1 MFSWRSHP
9 DEGQLLRFCDGEL
22 TARETSRI
30 EDHVRGCWECRT
42 HIDEVRGMIG
52 DYVRYRKDVLRRGI
66 PDPPVPWATL
76 SNEFRR
82 LRDQE
87 PSVRHLTAFRRP
99 FAWILAG
106 LAAFAAAA
114 ATVVLLHPDS
124 RSATPQ
130 SDIHEKKP
138 PSAGVRAP
146 EYRASQLPPKRSE
159 SLPGELIVPE
169 KRVGPEDELK
179 VIAALHRIGADLGD
193 PVVVTRRPEK
203 IVISGAG
210 LEAERIAQLQA
221 AVATIPNVS
230 FDFAAPLTP
239 AADASPVVVQ
249 SGRLSP
255 VQSQIARQF
264 TDHAAFQK
272 FADQT
277 LETSEEI
284 LARAHAIRALA
295 DRFPLNVESQMS
307 AKSVSLLAAI
317 RKEHITALASAAEDI
332 DRSVMPVLQSLHAN
346 ATSTPSPPKV
356 SWQQLADPLLST
368 AEKMDQVIGTMLATT
383 TGSSAGGLN
392 ASAVGS
398 VAGSPAVSGAIRSP
412 DGVSTTALGAQL
424 ADALSEMK
432 QHIATFQY
440 LSEDGQARRDR

>member
-30 EDHVRGCWECRT
+30 EDHIRRCWDCRT

-52 DYVRYRKDVLRRGI
+52 DYVRYRKDVLRRVV
-66 PDPPVPWATL
+66 PDPPAPWATL

-87 PSVRHLTAFRRP
+87 TSGKYLTVFRQP

-114 ATVVLLHPDS
+114 ATVVLVHPDS
-124 RSATPQ
+124 RPATPQ
-130 SDIHEKKP
+130 SDIHAKKSA
-138 PSAGVRAP
+138 SAGVRAP
-146 EYRASQLPPKRSE
+146 EYRASQLPAKRSE
-159 SLPGELIVPE
+159 PLAESTIPKEP
-169 KRVGPEDELK
+169 VGPEDELK

-193 PVVVTRRPEK
+193 PVSVTRRPEK

-210 LEAERIAQLQA
+210 LEPGRIAQLQA
-221 AVATIPNVS
+221 AVATLPNVT
-230 FDFAAPLTP
+230 FDFATPGPP
-239 AADASPVVVQ
+239 AADTSPVVVQ
-249 SGRLSP
+249 SGQLSP

-264 TDHAAFQK
+264 ADHAAFQK

-277 LETSEEI
+277 LEASEEI
-284 LARAHAIRALA
+284 VARAHAIRALA
-295 DRFPLNVESQMS
+295 DRFPLSVESQMS
-307 AKSVSLLAAI
+307 ARSVSLLAAI
-317 RKEHITALASAAEDI
+317 RKEHVTALARAAEGI

-346 ATSTPSPPKV
+346 ATSTTSPPTV
-356 SWQQLADPLLST
+356 NWQELADPLLST

-398 VAGSPAVSGAIRSP
+398 LAGSPRASDAAGAP
-412 DGVSTTALGAQL
+412 DGMSATALGAQL
-424 ADALSEMK
+424 ADALSELK
-432 QHIATFQY
+432 KHIATFQH
-440 LSEDGQARRDR
+440 LSEDGQARHDR